1 MIPGLPHTETA
12 VSEIAEI
19 VRLAVAPVFL
29 LAGIGAFLN
38 VCAGRLA
45 RIVERARALE
55 PRLLGSRG
63 DEHDRILQGIRVLDR
78 RMGLVSAAISLA
90 VLSAVLTCAVVV
102 LLFAGSLLK
111 AEFGTTIALL
121 FIACVLDRP
130 RHDNVIAELR
140 GLGCGIVLIP
150 DGDVAGVMATADPD
164 TSIDVYMGS
173 GGAPEGVLAAA
184 ALRCVGGQIQGRL
197 IFRNDDERKRA
208 KRRGFQSGRRRS
220 RCRARSCRR

>member
-78 RMGLVSAAISLA
+78 RMGLVSAATSLA

-121 FIACVLDRP
+121 FIACMISL
-130 RHDNVIAELR
+130 
-140 GLGCGIVLIP
+140 
-150 DGDVAGVMATADPD
+150 
-164 TSIDVYMGS
+164 GS
-173 GGAPEGVLAAA
+173 GFFVF
-184 ALRCVGGQIQGRL
+184 L
-197 IFRNDDERKRA
+197 IETRVASRAVRIRNELLEHQA
-208 KRRGFQSGRRRS
+208 EEQS
-220 RCRARSCRR
+220 

>member
-1 MIPGLPHTETA
+1 MIPGLPPTETA

-121 FIACVLDRP
+121 FIACMISL
-130 RHDNVIAELR
+130 
-140 GLGCGIVLIP
+140 
-150 DGDVAGVMATADPD
+150 
-164 TSIDVYMGS
+164 GS
-173 GGAPEGVLAAA
+173 GFFVF
-184 ALRCVGGQIQGRL
+184 L
-197 IFRNDDERKRA
+197 IETRVASRAVRIRNELLEHQA
-208 KRRGFQSGRRRS
+208 EEQS
-220 RCRARSCRR
+220 